1 MAEIQFSR
9 GIKEEVIHEIR
20 LTRSRTGQSGTA
32 RFSFNEPTIFAK
44 ESTDEITGMYLVDE
58 EGEIV
63 AKDVKGKFVNG
74 RPSSIEALLTMNN
87 PDEWER
93 FMRFMQR
100 FSEENGLGFTQAE

>member
-9 GIKEEVIHEIR
+9 GVKEEVIPEIR

-74 RPSSIEALLTMNN
+74 RPSSIEAFLTMNN